1 MATRRH
7 STTKI
12 TIELP
17 VGMAADID
25 ALVERTAHCDDR
37 GTSHGALTMEKLAKM
52 LLEDAAMTVG
62 RPGSWEASN
71 MDRVLQGH
79 GYDL

>member
-1 MATRRH
+1 MAAHRNSTR
-7 STTKI
+7 I
-12 TIELP
+12 TIKLP
-17 VGMAADID
+17 AHVAADID

-37 GTSHGALTMEKLAKM
+37 SSSHGPLTMEKLVRM

-62 RPGSWEASN
+62 RPGSWEAAN
-71 MDRVLQGH
+71 MDRVFAGH